1 MAYFSQHPNREREQ
15 MTIEQIIQAAIQK
28 RIDQGLT
35 VSTVIDGQ
43 EVIRHCG
50 SEAQRN
56 AYIGRCQ
63 SRGQETHV
71 VNP

>member
-1 MAYFSQHPNREREQ
+1 MTTEQ
-15 MTIEQIIQAAIQK
+15 LIQAAIQK
-28 RIDQGLT
+28 RIAQGLSVVT
-35 VSTVIDGQ
+35 IIDGQ
-43 EVIRHCG
+43 EVVRHC
-50 SEAQRN
+50 ADDARRN